1 MEHQML
7 SLLFPL
13 VLGAFAV
20 GTETMMISGVLPT
33 IARDLSVSPALAGS
47 LVTLFALAYAFG
59 SPVLAVASA
68 GLERKRLL
76 VVSMSAF
83 AVANE
88 LASFAPSFAWLAAA
102 RVLLA
107 LTAGA
112 FVPAAIAYATAT
124 QAPERRGRAIALIYA
139 GITLATVVGVP
150 IGTFVASVA
159 SWRTTFV
166 GVGVLAVVA
175 ALGVAVFLP
184 RHEGIP
190 GIGFAERIA
199 VARRPDV
206 LKLLALTTLV
216 LIGPFG
222 VNTYLGLLAETTLGV
237 SGLSLAGIQMVFGVM
252 SFLGSQFG
260 GYAADRWPRE
270 RFIAVL
276 LVVVIIAFALIGV
289 APRLGGAAGAVALI
303 AGIMLWGL
311 FGWSFPVVQQSRLV
325 SLDPALAPITLSLN
339 TSALYLGA
347 AIGSSLAG
355 AAVGMWSVGAVGLG
369 AALSEVV
376 ALAVL
381 FLFSAPEL
389 AAPAETRALGRAQ
402 HEPAI

>member
-1 MEHQML
+1 
-7 SLLFPL
+7 
-13 VLGAFAV
+13 
-20 GTETMMISGVLPT
+20 
-33 IARDLSVSPALAGS
+33 
-47 LVTLFALAYAFG
+47 
-59 SPVLAVASA
+59 
-68 GLERKRLL
+68 
-76 VVSMSAF
+76 
-83 AVANE
+83 
-88 LASFAPSFAWLAAA
+88 
-102 RVLLA
+102 
-107 LTAGA
+107 
-112 FVPAAIAYATAT
+112 
-124 QAPERRGRAIALIYA
+124 
-139 GITLATVVGVP
+139 VP

-175 ALGVAVFLP
+175 ALGIAVFLP

-237 SGLSLAGIQMVFGVM
+237 SGLSLAGILMVFGVM